1 LQFQTLDNKS
11 QCVGVYAE
19 NELKFTDLPD
29 DLTKTW
35 DYSSFLKGRDIE
47 YAQIYCAGSS
57 LDDVCPEHLSNI
69 WNHAKGELKAHY
81 KAFATSKIDMNEH
94 CFYDM
99 VPERML
105 YDYCEAKDAITSYVF
120 SNYEKPKNYD
130 FLRTLLEE
138 VDQLSYNQLNLNF
151 SALND
156 IRHKTQVRKFIK
168 KYSGR
173 PQYCRYNVFGTKTG
187 RLTTRPNS
195 FPILTM
201 PKSYRKIIRPNNDW
215 FLELDYNAAELRTVL
230 GLAGQEQPQ
239 GDIHE
244 WNIERIFNGQL
255 SRDDA
260 KQKVFA
266 WLYGSTLY
274 TNDGD
279 HKKSVAKALSEVYR
293 KEEIVRQ
300 HWTGSH
306 VKTRFGRCIPSDH
319 HHALNYIIQSS
330 TVDITLGKLIELA
343 DLLGDHKS
351 SVAFTLHDSVIID
364 LSDDD
369 RRLVPE
375 MVRIFGDTALGKF
388 KTNVSAG
395 KDFGNM
401 RPLRLPQK

>member
-1 LQFQTLDNKS
+1 MQFQTLDNKN

-19 NELKFTDLPD
+19 NELKFTKLPS
-29 DLTKTW
+29 DLTRTW
-35 DYSSFLKGRDIE
+35 DYSSFLRGKDIE

-57 LDDVCPEHLSNI
+57 LDEVCPKHLLNV
-69 WNHAKGELKAHY
+69 WNQTKGELKAHY

-99 VPERML
+99 VPENML
-105 YDYCEAKDAITSYVF
+105 YNYCEAKDAITTHVF
-120 SNYEKPKNYD
+120 ANYERPKNYE
-130 FLRTLLEE
+130 FLRSLLEE

-151 SALND
+151 GALND
-156 IRHKTQVRKFIK
+156 IRHKKQVRKFVK
-168 KYSGR
+168 KYAGR
-173 PQYCRYNVFGTKTG
+173 PQHCKYNVFGTKTG

-201 PKSYRKIIRPNNDW
+201 PKDYRKIIQPNNDW

-230 GLAGQEQPQ
+230 GLAGQQQPQ

-244 WNIERIFNGQL
+244 WNIERIFDGKM
-255 SRDDA
+255 SRDEA

-279 HKKSVAKALSEVYR
+279 NKNSVAKALSEVYR

-300 HWTGSH
+300 YWTGTH
-306 VKTRFGRCIPSDH
+306 VRTRFGRCIPSDH

-330 TVDITLGKLIELA
+330 TVDITLTKLIELA
-343 DLLGDHKS
+343 EFLRGHGS

-375 MVRIFGDTALGKF
+375 MVRIFGDTPLGKF

-395 KDFGNM
+395 KDFGSM
-401 RPLRLPQK
+401 QPLRLPKK

>member
-1 LQFQTLDNKS
+1 MQFQTLDNKNH
-11 QCVGVYAE
+11 CVGVYSDQK
-19 NELKFTDLPD
+19 LKFEKVPEG
-29 DLTKTW
+29 LTRTW
-35 DYSSFLKGRDIE
+35 DYSSFLQGKDIE
-47 YAQIYCAGSS
+47 YAQIYCGGRS
-57 LDDVCPEHLSNI
+57 LDDVCPEHLRNSWNI
-69 WNHAKGELKAHY
+69 TKGALRAHY
-81 KAFATSKIDMNEH
+81 KSFATSKIDMGEH

-105 YDYCEAKDAITSYVF
+105 YEYCESKDAITTWVF
-120 SNYEKPKNYD
+120 ENYERPENYE
-130 FLRTLLEE
+130 FLRTLTEE
-138 VDQLSYNQLNLNF
+138 ADRISYNQLNLNF

-168 KYSGR
+168 KYAGR
-173 PQYCRYNVFGTKTG
+173 PQHCKYNVFGTKTG

-201 PKSYRKIIRPNNDW
+201 PREYRKIIRPNNDW

-230 GLAGQEQPQ
+230 GLAGQQQPT

-244 WNIERIFNGQL
+244 WNIDRIFGGAT
-255 SRDDA
+255 SRDEA

-279 HKKSVAKALSEVYR
+279 HKKSVGKALSEVYR
-293 KEEIVRQ
+293 KEEIVGQ
-300 HWTGSH
+300 YWTGTH
-306 VKTRFGRCIPSDH
+306 VRTRFGRCIPSDH

-343 DLLGDHKS
+343 DLLRDHKS
-351 SVAFTLHDSVIID
+351 TVAFTLHDSVVID